1 MEDRWGLGPAEVDDG
16 PGPQLI
22 AECVHCTRLIGS
34 DPSLVLHGGG
44 NSSVKAPVV
53 DITGREVDAI
63 HVKGSGWD
71 MATIEASGLVP
82 LYLRRLHELIELDR
96 LSDPDMMRELAAA
109 KLDPGAPNPSVE
121 SLLHAYL
128 PHRAVQHSHADVI
141 VQLTAL
147 ADGEGTVREVFGD
160 DVVVVPYVMP
170 GFDLARVV
178 REVWPEQSHPGTT
191 GMVLLNHGLF
201 TFGDDSMT
209 AYRRHVDL
217 INRAEAWLDQRAPLS
232 SVADAALPEVLLEDI
247 AGLRAAMS
255 RHAGGPMI
263 VRRHTCLL
271 YTSPSPRDS

>member
-1 MEDRWGLGPAEVDDG
+1 M
-16 PGPQLI
+16 
-22 AECVHCTRLIGS
+22 
-34 DPSLVLHGGG
+34 
-44 NSSVKAPVV
+44 V

-71 MATIEASGLVP
+71 MATIEASGLAP
-82 LYLRRLHELIELDR
+82 LDLRRLHELIELDR

-170 GFDLARVV
+170 GVLTWPGWCGRSGPNSPTRV
-178 REVWPEQSHPGTT
+178 PPGWCCSTT
-191 GMVLLNHGLF
+191 A
-201 TFGDDSMT
+201 SSRSAMT
-209 AYRRHVDL
+209 
-217 INRAEAWLDQRAPLS
+217 P
-232 SVADAALPEVLLEDI
+232 
-247 AGLRAAMS
+247 
-255 RHAGGPMI
+255 
-263 VRRHTCLL
+263 
-271 YTSPSPRDS
+271 